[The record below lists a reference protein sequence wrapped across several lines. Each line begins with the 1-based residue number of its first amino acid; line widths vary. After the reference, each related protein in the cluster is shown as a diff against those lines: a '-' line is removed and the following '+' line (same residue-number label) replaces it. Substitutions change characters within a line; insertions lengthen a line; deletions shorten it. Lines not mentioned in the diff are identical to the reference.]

1 MNQAKEDRCLVYFGA
16 NLSSSSWND
25 ALPLERAKERVEEE
39 SMKFAS
45 LDNEPQHV
53 MYSVRRAIRRP
64 TFA

>member
-1 MNQAKEDRCLVYFGA
+1 MVGRIPMRMEPAKNRPYMSGKILPFWIGHCSA
-16 NLSSSSWND
+16 LSSVLSED
-25 ALPLERAKERVEEE
+25 E
-39 SMKFAS
+39 SIT